1 MNLKDFGKLFL
12 ILFVIVLSACGNQKQ
27 DYDISYK
34 PKWKAKFDLK
44 STKAINEYD
53 AIVVGSGIGGLTS
66 ASLLAK
72 EGFKVLVLEQSHQIG
87 GFSSSYGRDEF
98 TFGTGGEDVSGLWE
112 RGSVTYLLKQLNLR
126 KDDLFVKHT
135 REYIL
140 NGEKLVLPNDYEGFV
155 KYLYARFPSESENIK
170 LFFAQAKA
178 AYEEINDP
186 LVFEFYGIRLDKEQ
200 LVELFGKEK
209 MQSLSS
215 GQNIS
220 KWMNKNYQQK
230 LDEFFKDEN
239 LKAFLKS
246 LLGYLGLEADKT
258 PALTALLANLSYFI
272 FGGYYPKGG
281 PGGFALALKKLIES
295 HGGVVLAD
303 HKVDKVLIKD
313 KTVEGVC
320 VGDKIFKS
328 SIVIANANAKT
339 LFLNL
344 VDSKEFSDKFILD
357 IKNLKMSTSAFVVH
371 LGLDMDLS
379 KIPASLVV
387 SLDNGLYML
396 ISTNV
401 DKSLAPANKSVVT
414 LIKLIDYK
422 DFHSSKSPEYTELK
436 EKTANQLIAKA
447 ETIIPNLSK
456 KILVR
461 DISTPYTFERYT
473 SMPEGAIYAFDRSK
487 NKNVP
492 YFKSPIEG
500 LYLASASAKAGGIEA
515 VVIAGIWCKHDIL
528 NWKR

>member
-1 MNLKDFGKLFL
+1 
-12 ILFVIVLSACGNQKQ
+12 
-27 DYDISYK
+27 
-34 PKWKAKFDLK
+34 
-44 STKAINEYD
+44 
-53 AIVVGSGIGGLTS
+53 
-66 ASLLAK
+66 
-72 EGFKVLVLEQSHQIG
+72 
-87 GFSSSYGRDEF
+87 
-98 TFGTGGEDVSGLWE
+98 
-112 RGSVTYLLKQLNLR
+112 
-126 KDDLFVKHT
+126 
-135 REYIL
+135 
-140 NGEKLVLPNDYEGFV
+140 
-155 KYLYARFPSESENIK
+155 
-170 LFFAQAKA
+170 
-178 AYEEINDP
+178 
-186 LVFEFYGIRLDKEQ
+186 
-200 LVELFGKEK
+200 
-209 MQSLSS
+209 
-215 GQNIS
+215 
-220 KWMNKNYQQK
+220 
-230 LDEFFKDEN
+230 
-239 LKAFLKS
+239 
-246 LLGYLGLEADKT
+246 
-258 PALTALLANLSYFI
+258 LLANLSYFI